1 MPILCLLFFPIG
13 CTNRLN
19 LLAQVVEHHDVSIH
33 VEEVVGV
40 WRVVVF
46 DPLLRLRAF
55 VTEHVVAVFG
65 LVVHAVEPRHL
76 QGDGGNVHRY
86 APPDVEK
93 STACLSVHLGVEK
106 GRTYFRNTWIILCF

>member
-1 MPILCLLFFPIG
+1 MLAFFPPIG

-19 LLAQVVEHHDVSIH
+19 LLAQVVEHHDVGIH
-33 VEEVVGV
+33 VEEIVGV

-65 LVVHAVEPRHL
+65 LVIHAVEPRHL
-76 QGDGGNVHRY
+76 QGDGGKVHYY

-93 STACLSVHLGVEK
+93 SSTACLFVHLGVAK
-106 GRTYFRNTWIILCF
+106 GRTYFRKTWIILCF